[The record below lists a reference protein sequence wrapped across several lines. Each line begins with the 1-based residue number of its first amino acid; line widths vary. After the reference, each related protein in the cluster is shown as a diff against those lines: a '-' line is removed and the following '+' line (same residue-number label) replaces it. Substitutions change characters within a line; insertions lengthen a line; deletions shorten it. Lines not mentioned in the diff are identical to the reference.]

1 MEVEHGLATHCGLAW
16 GKRLWNKKNEEG
28 SRVCGSVRWPGKSV
42 EKSAED
48 SGMKWTTHDTVI
60 SQDIRNMNSQKHGR
74 TMIKRG

>member
-1 MEVEHGLATHCGLAW
+1 MEVEHGLAAHCGLAW
-16 GKRLWNKKNEEG
+16 GKSLLNKKKEEG

-48 SGMKWTTHDTVI
+48 SGMKWTRHDTVI
-60 SQDIRNMNSQKHGR
+60 SQDIRNMNTQKHGR